1 MKLFTIIKENSS
13 RVNSKNFQIIC
24 NDIPL
29 WKWTVNRL
37 ISDNHELHINT
48 DSNKILNQVSS
59 MNNVHGI
66 RRGEKHIEWE
76 KNSDK
81 IGSPVEDMLIEFC
94 ENSSIPSS
102 EVICLFHV
110 TSPFIDLMTIEKASK
125 YLSDGYDSVQSVKR
139 IQDFVFMTESEK
151 IIPINYNPSR
161 VQRTQD
167 IPPVFMSLGAFFIST
182 KAKILKER
190 KRLPGRTFN
199 YELDSVES
207 IEIDY
212 PDDLQLARCVASS
225 VIKLNSDVV

>member
-66 RRGEKHIEWE
+66 RRSEKHIEWE

-125 YLSDGYDSVQSVKR
+125 CLSDGYDSVQSVKR

-167 IPPVFMSLGAFFIST
+167 IPPVFMSLGSFFIST

>member
-66 RRGEKHIEWE
+66 RRSEKHIEWE

-199 YELDSVES
+199 YELYSVES